1 MNKKISFEKKIKF
14 PTQIGEVCSISLEK
28 NLIFKSEDSIEG
40 ELFLTGKYKLTEAS
54 LLEEDFSYKIP
65 IEISLTEELD
75 TSKSGVDISDFYYEI
90 ENDDTMICYIDLEI
104 DGEELKKEEVRECD
118 GDSPLDKEIEIPV
131 LEPRIEMEEDSFN
144 EVEIISN
151 NVDKNDPIEGDVN
164 VEEDMDVSKVVE
176 EKSIQEAKSIF
187 QLDDEED
194 RFGTFVVSVVR
205 EGETVNTIL
214 EKYQTTLEKLEQYN
228 DLKDFSMGM
237 KIIIPI
243 EKEDE

>member
-28 NLIFKSEDSIEG
+28 NLIFKSEDFVEG

-65 IEISLTEELD
+65 IEISLTEEVD
-75 TSKSGVDISDFYYEI
+75 TSKSRVDIADFYYEI

-118 GDSPLDKEIEIPV
+118 GDSPLEKEIEIPV
-131 LEPRIEMEEDSFN
+131 LDSSEDMDENIEIEKNEFN
-144 EVEIISN
+144 EV
-151 NVDKNDPIEGDVN
+151 DTMEGDMN
-164 VEEDMDVSKVVE
+164 VEENMDVEEDAKEENVE
-176 EKSIQEAKSIF
+176 PTKSIF
-187 QLDDEED
+187 QIADDED
-194 RFGTFVVSVVR
+194 RFGTFVVSIVG

-214 EKYQTTLEKLEQYN
+214 EKYHTTLEKLEQYN

-237 KIIIPI
+237 KILVPI

>member
-28 NLIFKSEDSIEG
+28 NLSFKSGDFIEG

-65 IEISLTEELD
+65 IEISLTEPLN
-75 TSKSGVDISDFYYEI
+75 SSNRNIDIFDFYYEI

-104 DGEELKKEEVRECD
+104 NGEEIKKEEVRECD
-118 GDSPLDKEIEIPV
+118 GDSSFEKEIEIPV
-131 LEPRIEMEEDSFN
+131 LEPEEMDKENLEIEKKEFEE
-144 EVEIISN
+144 IAT
-151 NVDKNDPIEGDVN
+151 EGDGK
-164 VEEDMDVSKVVE
+164 VEEDMNVE
-176 EKSIQEAKSIF
+176 EIVGEKSLVESKSIF

-194 RFGTFVVSVVR
+194 RFGTFIVSVVR

-214 EKYQTTLEKLEQYN
+214 EKYHTTLEKLEQYN
-228 DLKDFSMGM
+228 DLKEFSIGM